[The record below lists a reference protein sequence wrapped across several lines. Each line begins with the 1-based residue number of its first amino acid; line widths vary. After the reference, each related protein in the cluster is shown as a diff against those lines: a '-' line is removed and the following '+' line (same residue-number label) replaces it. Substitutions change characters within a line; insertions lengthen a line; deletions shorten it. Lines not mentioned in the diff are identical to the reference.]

1 VLAAIEQ
8 RRGLRALDVVRS
20 TRYLMFI
27 TGPPLLRTTM
37 NPGERMRP
45 GGGGHDPVLSG
56 YTANRSPDGAQ
67 PREGRADLTRKPG
80 AQCAISAMSLSEAIS
95 HRSKHHRATRVWPKP
110 AASPIDVGSER
121 VGRRAAV
128 FVFRVLIARR
138 A

>member
-1 VLAAIEQ
+1 MTLEELEAFMRDEYLSHLACRVLAAIEQ

-67 PREGRADLTRKPG
+67 PREGRADLTQAGGAVRDLGNELVGGDQPSIQTSSRDAVAQAGRKPNR
-80 AQCAISAMSLSEAIS
+80 CRL
-95 HRSKHHRATRVWPKP
+95 
-110 AASPIDVGSER
+110 
-121 VGRRAAV
+121 
-128 FVFRVLIARR
+128 
-138 A
+138 

>member
-1 VLAAIEQ
+1 
-8 RRGLRALDVVRS
+8 
-20 TRYLMFI
+20 
-27 TGPPLLRTTM
+27 M

-67 PREGRADLTRKPG
+67 PREGRADLTQAGG
-80 AQCAISAMSLSEAIS
+80 AVRDLGNELVGGDQPSIQTSSRDARL
-95 HRSKHHRATRVWPKP
+95 PKP
-110 AASPIDVGSER
+110 AASPIDVGCER